1 MNSDYADIRFLLGT
15 TFSSI
20 LAYISFKYI
29 YRLYFHP
36 LAKFPGPK
44 LAAISHLYEGYYDVV
59 KEGRYIFEVEKMHQ
73 KYGGW
78 QLVPPAQVSIS

>member
-1 MNSDYADIRFLLGT
+1 MMSSEYGDPSFLLGT
-15 TFSSI
+15 AFCSFV
-20 LAYISFKYI
+20 AYISFKYI

-59 KEGRYIFEVEKMHQ
+59 KEGRYIFEIEKMHK
-73 KYGGW
+73 KYGG
-78 QLVPPAQVSIS
+78 